1 MTRVVLVRH
10 GESAWQAENRYSGT
24 SDIPM
29 TPRGFRQAERLATW
43 AKGAGLAAVWTSTL
57 SRARLTGQDSATAAG
72 VPLRVDTRLRELDFG
87 DGEGLTSGEMDERF
101 PEHLRAFRADPVAA
115 HLPGGEDPAEAARRF
130 TAGLRDI
137 AAAHPGERV
146 LVVAHATAIR
156 LALCELL
163 GVPLREYRRLFPC
176 VRNCAV
182 TELRLT
188 PDGEVALLEFNT
200 PVEGHEEVRA

>member
-72 VPLRVDTRLRELDFG
+72 VPLRVDARLRELDFG
-87 DGEGLTSGEMDERF
+87 DGEGLTSGEMADRF
-101 PEHLRAFRADPVAA
+101 PADLRAFRADPVAG
-115 HLPGGEDPAEAARRF
+115 HLPGGEEPAAAARRF
-130 TAGLRDI
+130 TACLRDI
-137 AAAHPGERV
+137 AAAHSGERV
-146 LVVAHATAIR
+146 LVVAHSTVIR

-176 VRNCAV
+176 VRNCAP
-182 TELRLT
+182 TELRLG

-200 PVEGHEEVRA
+200 PIEEGRA